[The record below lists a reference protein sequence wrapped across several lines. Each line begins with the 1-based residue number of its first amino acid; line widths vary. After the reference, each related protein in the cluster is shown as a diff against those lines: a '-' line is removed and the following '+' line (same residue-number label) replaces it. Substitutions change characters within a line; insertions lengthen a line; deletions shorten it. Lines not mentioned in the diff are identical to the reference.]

1 MRAIDAIFFKKN
13 YEPVTTELIISKE
26 KMKDTMKIVKS
37 LEESSLLMKPF
48 SETIKN
54 RPK

>member
-13 YEPVTTELIISKE
+13 YGPVTTELIISKE
-26 KMKDTMKIVKS
+26 KMKDTMRIVKS
-37 LEESSLLMKPF
+37 LQESSLLMKPF

-54 RPK
+54 WPN